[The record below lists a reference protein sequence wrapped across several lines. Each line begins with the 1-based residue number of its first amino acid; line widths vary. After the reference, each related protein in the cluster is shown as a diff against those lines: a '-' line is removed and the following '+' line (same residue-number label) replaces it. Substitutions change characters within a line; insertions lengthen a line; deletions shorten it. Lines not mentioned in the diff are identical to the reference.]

1 MQEPNKRRSKQMA
14 RPSIAFSSRAALAEI
29 RDSLLETYASNNAM
43 NQLILA
49 HLDPRAWRAQP
60 PGEKGGGRT
69 IASIFAHLH
78 NARLK
83 WLKGSA
89 PHLKR
94 PPPLNPHRCTKKQAA
109 AAHEKSAALCLRMLT
124 DALSATPHRR
134 VTKFFR
140 DSWMPTWPA
149 GGTMFAYMFA
159 HEAHHRGQILM
170 LAHQLGYRVLDKT
183 PHIWQWEKF
192 WKQAG
197 LATLPR

>member
-1 MQEPNKRRSKQMA
+1 MGRASMA
-14 RPSIAFSSRAALAEI
+14 LPSQAALAEI
-29 RDSLLETYASNNAM
+29 RDTLLETYASNDAM
-43 NQLILA
+43 NQLILSQ
-49 HLDPRAWRAQP
+49 LDPRAWRAQP
-60 PGEKGGGRT
+60 PGEKAGGRT

-78 NARLK
+78 NCRRK

-89 PHLKR
+89 PHLKC
-94 PPPLNPHRCTKKQAA
+94 PPPLDPHRCTQKQAA
-109 AAHEKSAALCLRMLT
+109 AAHKKSAAQCLCMLT
-124 DALSATPHRR
+124 DALSAAPHRR

-170 LAHQLGYRVLDKT
+170 LARQLGYRVLDKT

-192 WKQAG
+192 WKQAS
-197 LATLPR
+197 LTTRPR